1 MIRSITG
8 SLRRTV
14 AAPLVQPARMAR
26 MGAAR
31 ALSTSSPL
39 LSSSR
44 PDVPNPSQTDQ
55 GSTGPGQSQPASGP
69 SGTVP
74 DRTLSDPYPLPF
86 SPDIVDLNN
95 ADSGPESGPQSKW
108 AGVNLASDRQT
119 LDDVDAPMR
128 VPGRE
133 TEDRTTKIARL
144 VYQCRKRG
152 TLETDLLLSTFAKK
166 ELNNLPNEE
175 LDEFDRVCCPSPTTP
190 RAATAASIR
199 EVLTKFIMPVFALAS
214 HDSCSTSQTGTSSIG
229 ARCASPSP
237 SAGTTPSTPRASSVT
252 DSSSTQRTRRRPSA
266 GCPNFKN
273 CLQTQSLLLLRNAIK
288 FVHIITSHTERE
300 KSRQRSSV
308 KQAEESSMSA

>member
-1 MIRSITG
+1 MMIRSVAG
-8 SLRRTV
+8 ALRRSV
-14 AAPLVQPARMAR
+14 AAPLAQPVRMPR
-26 MGAAR
+26 VGAVR
-31 ALSTSSPL
+31 ALSTSYPL

-133 TEDRTTKIARL
+133 AEDRTTKIARL

-166 ELNNLPNEE
+166 ELKNLPNEE
-175 LDEFDRVCCPSPTTP
+175 LDEFDRLLDEPDWDIFYWCTLRKPIPE
-190 RAATAASIR
+190 RW
-199 EVLTKFIMPVFALAS
+199 
-214 HDSCSTSQTGTSSIG
+214 HDS
-229 ARCASPSP
+229 
-237 SAGTTPSTPRASSVT
+237 
-252 DSSSTQRTRRRPSA
+252 
-266 GCPNFKN
+266 F
-273 CLQTQSLLLLRNAIK
+273 
-288 FVHIITSHTERE
+288 HTEGKLGHRLIQHTKNEE
-300 KSRQRSSV
+300 KAVRWMP
-308 KQAEESSMSA
+308 EL

>member
-1 MIRSITG
+1 MMIRSVTG
-8 SLRRTV
+8 ALRRS
-14 AAPLVQPARMAR
+14 AAVPFVQPVRVT
-26 MGAAR
+26 R
-31 ALSTSSPL
+31 ALSTSYPL

-133 TEDRTTKIARL
+133 AEDRTTKIARL

-166 ELNNLPNEE
+166 ELKNLPNEE
-175 LDEFDRVCCPSPTTP
+175 LDEFDRVSCIQIHFTP
-190 RAATAASIR
+190 YRFATRA
-199 EVLTKFIMPVFALAS
+199 
-214 HDSCSTSQTGTSSIG
+214 
-229 ARCASPSP
+229 
-237 SAGTTPSTPRASSVT
+237 
-252 DSSSTQRTRRRPSA
+252 RPSA
-266 GCPNFKN
+266 DHIRHAWGCIAS
-273 CLQTQSLLLLRNAIK
+273 QLLDEPDWDIFYWCTLRKPIPERWHDS
-288 FVHIITSHTERE
+288 FHTEGKLGHRLIQHTKNEE
-300 KSRQRSSV
+300 KAVRWMP
-308 KQAEESSMSA
+308 EL

>member
-1 MIRSITG
+1 MIRSIAGT
-8 SLRRTV
+8 LRRTV

-26 MGAAR
+26 VGAAR

-166 ELNNLPNEE
+166 ELKNLPNEE
-175 LDEFDRVCCPSPTTP
+175 LDEFDR
-190 RAATAASIR
+190 
-199 EVLTKFIMPVFALAS
+199 
-214 HDSCSTSQTGTSSIG
+214 
-229 ARCASPSP
+229 
-237 SAGTTPSTPRASSVT
+237 
-252 DSSSTQRTRRRPSA
+252 
-266 GCPNFKN
+266 
-273 CLQTQSLLLLRNAIK
+273 LLDEPDWDIFYWCTLRKPIPERWNNS
-288 FVHIITSHTERE
+288 FHTEGKLGHRLIQHTKNEE
-300 KSRQRSSV
+300 KAVRWMP
-308 KQAEESSMSA
+308 EL